1 MGDPILFEYIVRR
14 TLWGI
19 PTLLGVFTIIFVLT
33 YLMPGDP
40 VRAAM
45 GEQYQ
50 RADPATIER
59 VRERLG
65 LNDPWYARYVGFL
78 TRSLRGDL
86 GESFVLDESVADII
100 GYRFPRTLQLMG
112 AALLV
117 AIAIGIPAGILAARY
132 QYSWIDHT
140 LMLVAV
146 LGVAMPVFWQA
157 VLAKIFLTQDT
168 YGIALFPVAGYGGG
182 NPYYMVLPAL
192 VLGTHLSATIARVM
206 RSSLLEERG
215 KDYSRTALSKG
226 LTGTRVIMNHQLRNA
241 MIPVVTVIGLDV
253 GYLLGG
259 SVVTETVFN
268 WPGLGRAV
276 IAAISRRDTPVI
288 IGTLVFGALLFVVV
302 NILVDVVY
310 ALLDPQVRYS

>member
-1 MGDPILFEYIVRR
+1 MAQFVMRR
-14 TLWGI
+14 ALWGI

-40 VRAAM
+40 VRAVM
-45 GEQYQ
+45 GEQYK

-59 VRERLG
+59 VRDSLG
-65 LNDPWYARYVGFL
+65 LNDPGIVQYGRFL
-78 TRSLRGDL
+78 VRTISGDL
-86 GESFVLDESVADII
+86 GQSFVLDEAVIDII
-100 GYRFPRTLQLMG
+100 GYRFPRTLQLMA

-117 AIAIGIPAGILAARY
+117 AILIGIPAGILAARH

-140 LMLVAV
+140 LMLIAI

-182 NPYYMVLPAL
+182 NPYYLVLPSL

-206 RSSLLEERG
+206 RSSLLEERR
-215 KDYSRTALSKG
+215 KDYSRTARSKG
-226 LTGTRVIMNHQLRNA
+226 LSDRGVIFHHQLRNA

-276 IAAISRRDTPVI
+276 VTAISRRDTPVI

-302 NILVDVVY
+302 NIVIDVLY
-310 ALLDPQVRYS
+310 AFLNPQIRY

>member
-1 MGDPILFEYIVRR
+1 MFDYIVRR
-14 TLWGI
+14 LLWAI

-33 YLMPGDP
+33 FMMPGDP
-40 VRAAM
+40 VRAIM

-59 VRERLG
+59 VRDQLG
-65 LNDPWYARYVGFL
+65 LNDPLFVRYVRFL
-78 TRSLRGDL
+78 SRSLQGDL
-86 GESFVLDESVADII
+86 GQSYVLDESVNEILA
-100 GYRFPRTLQLMG
+100 YRFPRTLQLMG

-117 AIAIGIPAGILAARY
+117 AILIGIPAGIFAARH
-132 QYSWIDHT
+132 QYSWIDNA
-140 LMLVAV
+140 LMLIAV

-168 YGIALFPVAGYGGG
+168 WGVALFPVAGYGGG
-182 NPYYMVLPAL
+182 NPYYMVLPSL

-226 LTGTRVIMNHQLRNA
+226 LTGNRVIVGHQLRNA

-276 IAAISRRDTPVI
+276 IAAISRRDAPVI
-288 IGTLVFGALLFVVV
+288 IGTLVFGAMLFIVV
-302 NILVDVVY
+302 NIVIDIVY
-310 ALLDPQVRYS
+310 AILDPQVRYA